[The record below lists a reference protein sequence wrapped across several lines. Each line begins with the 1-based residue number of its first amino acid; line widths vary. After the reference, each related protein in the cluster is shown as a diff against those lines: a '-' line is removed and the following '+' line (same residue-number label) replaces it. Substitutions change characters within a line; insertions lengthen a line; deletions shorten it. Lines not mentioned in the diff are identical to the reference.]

1 MVRRKVVVVFMVV
14 GLIIG
19 GAIGG
24 YAMIHEPHME
34 SALDH
39 LIEAKTQLEMAEHNK
54 GGHRAEAIKLTNL
67 AIEEVKMGMEA
78 VERHR

>member
-1 MVRRKVVVVFMVV
+1 MVRRKVVVLFMVV

-34 SALDH
+34 YALYH
-39 LIEAKTQLEMAEHNK
+39 HIEAKAQLEMAEHDK
-54 GGHRAEAIKLTNL
+54 GGHRVDAIKLINL
-67 AIEEVKMGMEA
+67 AIAEVKKSIGAGEKD
-78 VERHR
+78 